1 MITTCPNNFR
11 LPLIE
16 LSAREVLIFLDSG
29 LESRA
34 EERVGRREE
43 NMAETP
49 SSDLKKPVDPP
60 IAQAKIVDSLYI
72 KLHFNIH
79 GSYLLIIY
87 INIYMYT

>member
-1 MITTCPNNFR
+1 MLTTCPNNFR

-16 LSAREVLIFLDSG
+16 LSAREVLIFWDSG

-49 SSDLKKPVDPP
+49 SSDLKKSIDPP
-60 IAQAKIVDSLYI
+60 IAQAKIVDTLYI
-72 KLHFNIH
+72 KMHFNIH
-79 GSYLLIIY
+79 GSYL
-87 INIYMYT
+87 